1 MVCGILLLAHDKS
14 ERVLI
19 HQATVFEER
28 VVVIA
33 HDCNTERGAGLGAG
47 ASKASQ
53 KKRRNEEGPACASHP
68 VDKMLPSTATCR
80 LLYCIVWRCAAYMA
94 PWH

>member
-1 MVCGILLLAHDKS
+1 MRGWWLLHMTVIQS
-14 ERVLI
+14 EGL
-19 HQATVFEER
+19 
-28 VVVIA
+28 
-33 HDCNTERGAGLGAG
+33 GWGLGAG

-80 LLYCIVWRCAAYMA
+80 LLYCIVGRCAAYMA

>member
-33 HDCNTERGAGLGAG
+33 HDCNTERGAGLGVG
-47 ASKASQ
+47 GWGFKGFS
-53 KKRRNEEGPACASHP
+53 EEEEE
-68 VDKMLPSTATCR
+68 
-80 LLYCIVWRCAAYMA
+80 
-94 PWH
+94 

>member
-1 MVCGILLLAHDKS
+1 MPQFLMRGWWLLHMA
-14 ERVLI
+14 V
-19 HQATVFEER
+19 
-28 VVVIA
+28 
-33 HDCNTERGAGLGAG
+33 TEQGAG